1 MEVEMSRLTLRYA
14 RLRIDDPVRQGRL
27 IGSLQRHGQ
36 QMPVVVVPAGDG
48 ARYVLI
54 DGYARVAALR
64 SLARD
69 LVDAVVLELTEAEAL
84 VLEHRL
90 DRTRRRTALEEGWLI
105 AELVDGHGLEQHD
118 IAQRFGRSS
127 SWVSRRLA
135 LVQVLPTAVQ
145 DAVRRGTVPPYA
157 AMKFLVPLA
166 RANSEQCETLVAA
179 LGGQAIT
186 TRQMERLY
194 VGWCRGDREC
204 RARIAENPWLFL
216 RASDALAGTPPV
228 PPGDKAE
235 LLVRDL
241 EVLSGLSQRARRRL
255 RDGVLDQVTESSRRA
270 VERVFEQT
278 RLGFCALSEALT
290 EEMQRARLGHSQ
302 RDSEAA

>member
-48 ARYVLI
+48 TRYVLI

-69 LVDAVVLELTEAEAL
+69 LVDAVVLDLTEAEAL

-166 RANSEQCETLVAA
+166 RANSQKNRNKHKQLASTPFASL
-179 LGGQAIT
+179 I
-186 TRQMERLY
+186 
-194 VGWCRGDREC
+194 VGWCSDASRVPSLRSAAAPPLTHPPLQPNES
-204 RARIAENPWLFL
+204 L
-216 RASDALAGTPPV
+216 RATGERRALV
-228 PPGDKAE
+228 DR
-235 LLVRDL
+235 L
-241 EVLSGLSQRARRRL
+241 L
-255 RDGVLDQVTESSRRA
+255 RDTSEHCAFRFVSVVQIKRA
-270 VERVFEQT
+270 KV
-278 RLGFCALSEALT
+278 
-290 EEMQRARLGHSQ
+290 GHSRQ
-302 RDSEAA
+302 APRVPGGPSSNSALPCAMKSRSMRSLTSCTLRCC